1 MGKGK
6 LLRNRQKRCENNGR
20 PLQVSLIY
28 RCRPALK
35 AMNPVVLYGGYV
47 LILIDV
53 PQRVEVLLLAVVR
66 RPHLNLINTS
76 LRFCHCAT
84 RFSICTGKKLQCLRG
99 RWKQQSVRGTWSRL
113 EVRQSDEITPLA
125 LTKTCSHWK
134 IYVFLSP
141 GLST

>member
-66 RPHLNLINTS
+66 RTASEFDQYISQVLSLCNTFFHLH
-76 LRFCHCAT
+76 R
-84 RFSICTGKKLQCLRG
+84 KKASMS
-99 RWKQQSVRGTWSRL
+99 K
-113 EVRQSDEITPLA
+113 RQMETAECQRDL
-125 LTKTCSHWK
+125 
-134 IYVFLSP
+134 V
-141 GLST
+141 